1 MIMQLLLTPPPTPA
15 GPPTKTLDH
24 MSSIVFV
31 FF

>member
-1 MIMQLLLTPPPTPA
+1 MIMQLLLTPPPA
-15 GPPTKTLDH
+15 SPPTKTLDH